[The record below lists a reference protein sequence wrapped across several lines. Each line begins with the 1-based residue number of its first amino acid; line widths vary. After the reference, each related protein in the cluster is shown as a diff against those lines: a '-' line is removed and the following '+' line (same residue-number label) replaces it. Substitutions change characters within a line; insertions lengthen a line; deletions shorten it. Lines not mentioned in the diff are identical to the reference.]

1 MAAIITNQFRILNA
15 NNLLT
20 GIASTSSNSYY
31 MFVGL
36 PNANE
41 VSSNWD
47 TNTPSPV
54 DNFDEYNNFW
64 DSIIAL
70 KKLNQSDISRVIKK
84 ITWSSGTTYDM
95 YKHNYSANNPAP
107 NSGATNLYDSN
118 FYVINSDYRVY
129 ICINNGTDPENTQG
143 KPSLD
148 EPTFIDLEPRAAGI
162 SGDGYVWKY
171 LYTIKP
177 SEIIKFDS
185 TNYISVP
192 NDWSTNT
199 DVSSVRDNAS
209 NSKQIKTINIIDRG
223 EGYTPNT
230 YNNIPI
236 KGNGKGALCSIV
248 VSADQKVSSITVT
261 DGGSGYTY
269 ATVDLESAGITNT
282 NTDKD
287 AEFEVI
293 IPPPGGHG
301 FDIYR
306 ELGANKTMIYSRFE
320 NDSLDPDFVIGN
332 QFARIGIIKN
342 PTFYNSTT
350 VLTKQKASALYAL
363 KLTGLTTSTIFT
375 TDSEIR
381 QTIGIGSTA
390 VGKVASW
397 DNVTGVVKYWQER
410 KLTISTQRDAYNNPI
425 SPKYGYELHD
435 FRPLP
440 DTGGSITIFGG
451 TNNLAIQT
459 NFGTTNNPG
468 ISTEINNFTYFLGQ
482 TFINGAS
489 SPEVQKYS
497 GDIIYVDNR
506 PSVIRTSNQ
515 KEDIKIILQF

>member
-15 NNLLT
+15 DNLLT

-41 VSSNWD
+41 ISSNWD

-54 DNFDEYNNFW
+54 DNFDEYNAFW

-70 KKLNQSDISRVIKK
+70 KKLNESDISRVIRK

-95 YKHNYSANNPAP
+95 YKHNYAANNPAP

-118 FYVINSDYRVY
+118 FYVTNSDYRVY
-129 ICINNGTDPENTQG
+129 VCINNGTDPENIQG

-177 SEIIKFDS
+177 SDIIKFDFTS
-185 TNYISVP
+185 YISVP
-192 NDWSTNT
+192 NNWKTNT
-199 DVSSVRDNAS
+199 DVASVRDNAS
-209 NSKQIKTINIIDRG
+209 NSKQIKTANIIDRG

-236 KGNGKGALCSIV
+236 KGNGKGALCSVV

-269 ATVDLESAGITNT
+269 ATVDLEAAGVTNT
-282 NTDKD
+282 STDKD

-301 FDIYR
+301 S
-306 ELGANKTMIYSRFE
+306 G
-320 NDSLDPDFVIGN
+320 GN
-332 QFARIGIIKN
+332 LPFA
-342 PTFYNSTT
+342 
-350 VLTKQKASALYAL
+350 
-363 KLTGLTTSTIFT
+363 
-375 TDSEIR
+375 
-381 QTIGIGSTA
+381 
-390 VGKVASW
+390 
-397 DNVTGVVKYWQER
+397 GV
-410 KLTISTQRDAYNNPI
+410 P
-425 SPKYGYELHD
+425 
-435 FRPLP
+435 
-440 DTGGSITIFGG
+440 
-451 TNNLAIQT
+451 
-459 NFGTTNNPG
+459 
-468 ISTEINNFTYFLGQ
+468 
-482 TFINGAS
+482 
-489 SPEVQKYS
+489 
-497 GDIIYVDNR
+497 
-506 PSVIRTSNQ
+506 
-515 KEDIKIILQF
+515 